1 MSSKSYLRHLGGP
14 LLRAVTPSLASV
26 LAAFV
31 VLPLPAAAASDDVT
45 DYAECVALVQQNPAL
60 AEERAR
66 IWENRGGDV
75 SAIHCDALALTA
87 LKRYAEAARKLDAL
101 AHDRRITDSERR
113 ATLFDQAGNAWLLAG
128 SGSSAL
134 QSFSSA
140 VAASP
145 NDIGYLADRARA
157 RAMLKDWSG
166 ADADLSEALL
176 RDQNRADLLV
186 LRASAR
192 WTLNRKADA
201 ATDILRALEL
211 YPDYPAALVER
222 GMMKYS
228 VGDTNGA
235 RKDWKKAAASG
246 QGDAAQQAKRNL
258 AAMDSTPG
266 K

>member
-1 MSSKSYLRHLGGP
+1 MSLKSCLRHLSDP
-14 LLRAVTPSLASV
+14 FLRAVTTRLALT

-31 VLPLPAAAASDDVT
+31 APPLSAAASDDVT
-45 DYAECVALVQQNPAL
+45 DYAECVALVQKNPAL

-66 IWENRGGDV
+66 NWQSRGGDV

-87 LKRYAEAARKLDAL
+87 LKRYPEAARKLDAL
-101 AHDRRITDSERR
+101 ARDRRITGSADR
-113 ATLFDQAGNAWLLAG
+113 AALFDQAGNAWLLAG

-140 VAASP
+140 LAASP

-157 RAMLKDWSG
+157 HAMVKDWSG
-166 ADADLSEALL
+166 ADADLSAALL
-176 RDQNRADLLV
+176 GDQNRADLLV

-246 QGDAAQQAKRNL
+246 QGEVAQQAKRNL
-258 AAMDSTPG
+258 AAMDSASG